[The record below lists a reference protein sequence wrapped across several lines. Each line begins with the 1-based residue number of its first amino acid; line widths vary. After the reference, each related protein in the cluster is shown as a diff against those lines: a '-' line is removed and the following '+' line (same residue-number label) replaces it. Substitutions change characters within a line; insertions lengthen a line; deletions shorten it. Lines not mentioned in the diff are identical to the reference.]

1 MVAGRMVNYSLRR
14 LYYDYSSE
22 FLFVVILTTLAVVS
36 FYFSRY
42 IPLDIFEDII
52 SPLQMACII
61 TVCLFGGW
69 TMLRHSEGM
78 RLRKLWAVTLFIWA
92 FGEIG
97 LFTLSILY
105 EIPITK
111 AGVTALDGNA
121 MVIGNGFAWLLYLY
135 PTAAL
140 RPRWLTV
147 WRALLFYLPLPVIG
161 AVAYFFSIDLR
172 WLLALYPMCIVILLI
187 SHIRAY
193 HRWCEEN
200 FSSMEHID
208 ARWIVRYLLMLL
220 IVGASY
226 YYICVSHAPS
236 RVFTQQWMLLVMLA
250 YSTEQILYRRDPWEN
265 MGVIE
270 GEIAVT
276 EEEKAAEEESKAI
289 EENKEQTEANRAILE
304 AWMASDKPYLNP
316 EFKLMDLRAVLP
328 LNRTYLSQ
336 LINLSY
342 GCNFYQFVTNYR
354 MEEAKRLMR
363 EYPEMKMQEVAEQ
376 SGFASSA
383 VFSRTFTRE
392 TGMSPREWCKE
403 NDNS

>member
-1 MVAGRMVNYSLRR
+1 MDFVKSNISELRR
-14 LYYDYSSE
+14 LYYDYRSE
-22 FLFVVILTTLAVVS
+22 LVFIIILTALVVVS
-36 FYFSRY
+36 FCLSPY
-42 IPLDIFEDII
+42 IPVDVFEDII

-61 TVCLFGGW
+61 TVCIFGGW

-78 RLRKLWAVTLFIWA
+78 RLRKLWALTLFIWA

-97 LFTLSILY
+97 LLIITFLY
-105 EIPITK
+105 DIPITK

-147 WRALLFYLPLPVIG
+147 WRALLFYLPLPVVG
-161 AVAYFFSIDLR
+161 AVGYFFSIDLR
-172 WLLALYPMCIVILLI
+172 WLLALYPMCILI
-187 SHIRAY
+187 FLASHIRAY
-193 HRWCEEN
+193 HKWCEEN

-220 IVGASY
+220 LVGASY

-236 RVFTQQWMLLVMLA
+236 RVFTQQWLLLFMLA
-250 YSTEQILYRRDPWEN
+250 YSTEQILFRPDPWEN
-265 MGVIE
+265 IGTNE
-270 GEIAVT
+270 GGIAD
-276 EEEKAAEEESKAI
+276 AEAETTSG
-289 EENKEQTEANRAILE
+289 EENTTTNENNEQIEANRAILE

-328 LNRTYLSQ
+328 MNRTYLSQ
-336 LINLSY
+336 LINISY

-354 MEEAKRLMR
+354 IEEAKRLMH
-363 EYPEMKMQEVAEQ
+363 EHPEMKMQEIAEH
-376 SGFASSA
+376 SGFASAA

-392 TGMSPREWCKE
+392 TSMSPSEWSKGC
-403 NDNS
+403 

>member
-69 TMLRHSEGM
+69 IMLRHSEGM
-78 RLRKLWAVTLFIWA
+78 RLRKLWALTLFIWA
-92 FGEIG
+92 FGETG
-97 LFTLSILY
+97 LLVASILFD
-105 EIPITK
+105 IPITK

-193 HRWCEEN
+193 HQWCEEN

-208 ARWIVRYLLMLL
+208 ARWIVRYLLMLM

-236 RVFTQQWMLLVMLA
+236 RVFTQQWLLLFMLA
-250 YSTEQILYRRDPWEN
+250 YSTEQILFRRDPWEN
-265 MGVIE
+265 IGVNE
-270 GEIAVT
+270 EEIAVT